1 MQSWNIAG
9 FLFGDGKFR
18 CIQAAKPQVAAAS
31 VIKLEKFFTSEFL
44 GYPAV
49 LHEDHAVHNAG
60 EEIHAMLRYHQG
72 FALFLEPAQQGGEVL
87 NGLGVKVGGGFVEQQ
102 DGCVLCVGL
111 RAGDFLQLPTR
122 QAPQVPARQVADA
135 HVFQRL
141 CAASTDRVWR

>member
-1 MQSWNIAG
+1 MQPWNIAG
-9 FLFGDGKFR
+9 FLFGDGEFR

-72 FALFLEPAQQGGEVL
+72 FALFLEPAQQGSEVL
-87 NGLGVKVGGGFVEQQ
+87 NGLGVKVGGGFIKQQ
-102 DGCVLCVGL
+102 DGGVLCVGL

-122 QAPQVPARQVADA
+122 QAPQVQARQVADA
-135 HVFQRL
+135 HVLQRF
-141 CAASTDRVWR
+141 CATSADRIWR

>member
-1 MQSWNIAG
+1 MQPWNIAG
-9 FLFGDGKFR
+9 FLFGDGEFR
-18 CIQAAKPQVAAAS
+18 RTQAAKPQVAAAS
-31 VIKLEKFFTSEFL
+31 VIKLEEFFTSKFL

-60 EEIHAMLRYHQG
+60 EEIYAMLGYHQG

-87 NGLGVKVGGGFVEQQ
+87 NGLGVKVGGGFIEQQ

-111 RAGDFLQLPTR
+111 RAGDFLQLPTG

-141 CAASTDRVWR
+141 CTASADRVWR